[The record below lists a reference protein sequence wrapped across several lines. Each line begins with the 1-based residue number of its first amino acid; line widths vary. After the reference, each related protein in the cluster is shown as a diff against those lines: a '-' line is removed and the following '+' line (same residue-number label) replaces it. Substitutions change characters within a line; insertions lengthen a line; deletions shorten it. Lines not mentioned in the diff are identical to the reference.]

1 MGTTRLR
8 RSRLAAIPAS
18 NAPGWLADPSDV
30 RIAHLGPGPFHRAHQ
45 ATITDDASA
54 TSDQRWGI
62 AVCAGRGLSAI
73 TALQEQDGL
82 FTTVVRGADETTT
95 QVHGVIAETGP
106 RARFADLLANAE
118 ITIATLTVTEQHY
131 PRPAGRIA
139 LDGDD
144 PLVRHDLEGGDVQR
158 SLPGLL
164 HAGLH
169 RRWKRSGR
177 PISILSCDNLRS
189 NGTLTRELVM
199 SFAERVDADAAFL
212 AWLDDDVTFPNT
224 VVDRLVP
231 TPSEHDRQEVAR
243 VLGVRDDAAV
253 STEDYLHVD
262 HRGRLCR
269 GAPALGAR
277 WRALRRETPP
287 TTSGSSSTYSTARI
301 RSSLRSVC
309 SQAVAPSVKRWEAT
323 PSLAQFEQFHRREVL
338 PSIGTGRGLDP
349 TTFASEVRRR
359 FANPAMNHA
368 LAQIAQLTSLK
379 LAERIVPLV
388 HHDSGDGAAMGL
400 SALAVAAWLRLFDA
414 GYQRTTEIVEP
425 HGLAVTRA
433 LEGPDR
439 DRATTIAL
447 HDAGLIDDGNLAP
460 FVGLVADLLG
470 ELRRDDPITV
480 TGRLL
485 DA

>member
-8 RSRLAAIPAS
+8 RSRLAAIPAA

-45 ATITDDASA
+45 ATITDDACA

-82 FTTVVRGADETTT
+82 FTTVVRGADETTA

-189 NGTLTRELVM
+189 NGTLTRELVR

-253 STEDYLHVD
+253 STEDYCMWIIEDVCVEERPPWELGGARFVGDTTDDERIKLHV
-262 HRGRLCR
+262 LN
-269 GAPALGAR
+269 GAHSLLATVGLLAGCSTVGEAMGSDTLAR
-277 WRALRRETPP
+277 A
-287 TTSGSSSTYSTARI
+287 I
-301 RSSLRSVC
+301 
-309 SQAVAPSVKRWEAT
+309 
-323 PSLAQFEQFHRREVL
+323 EQFHRREVL

-368 LAQIAQLTSLK
+368 LAQIAQLGSLK

-400 SALAVAAWLRLFDA
+400 SALAVAAWLRLFDP

-447 HDAGLIDDGNLAP
+447 HDAGLIDDGDLAP

-470 ELRRDDPITV
+470 ELRRDQPITV